1 MDQIELFEPEKEVDY
16 IVFFELV
23 GESEKPK
30 LEKTR
35 PMTLEECVDF
45 IEFLKVM
52 GYRWRYTHIQPIE

>member
-23 GESEKPK
+23 ENGK
-30 LEKTR
+30 LDKTR
-35 PMTLEECVDF
+35 PMTLEQCVDF

>member
-1 MDQIELFEPEKEVDY
+1 MKANQTELFEPENQVDY

-23 GESEKPK
+23 EKGK

-35 PMTLEECVDF
+35 PMTLEQCVDF

-52 GYRWRYTHIQPIE
+52 GYRWRYTHIQPIT